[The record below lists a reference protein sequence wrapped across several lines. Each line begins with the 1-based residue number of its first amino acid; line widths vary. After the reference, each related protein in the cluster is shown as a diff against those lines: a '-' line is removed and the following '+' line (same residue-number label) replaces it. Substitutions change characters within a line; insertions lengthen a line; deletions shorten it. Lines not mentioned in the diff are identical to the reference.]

1 MTPDTHRKK
10 VVLKSQEVCHNSV
23 VTCHKCTQDCRKKL
37 VTLECRHKRV
47 FTRKFSQG
55 GCHEKLSPTRSF
67 TKPISG
73 MLSANG
79 GGGVVQSAASQLLE
93 QVDALLRRLPQVQPM
108 SGQALEESCLL
119 SPDDYTTTR

>member
-1 MTPDTHRKK
+1 
-10 VVLKSQEVCHNSV
+10 
-23 VTCHKCTQDCRKKL
+23 
-37 VTLECRHKRV
+37 
-47 FTRKFSQG
+47 
-55 GCHEKLSPTRSF
+55 
-67 TKPISG
+67 